1 MINQNRKKRKEEE
14 RERGRENTNNII
26 HEKEQIQKFV
36 ILGYIILHF
45 SFRTDFRHFSR
56 GCHWKIDPIIFIFI
70 KKIMNDLKIE
80 HPNTKI
86 DMTKA
91 DIPTTIIPE
100 NSIKYEKKK
109 KVFNFS

>member
-1 MINQNRKKRKEEE
+1 
-14 RERGRENTNNII
+14 
-26 HEKEQIQKFV
+26 
-36 ILGYIILHF
+36 
-45 SFRTDFRHFSR
+45 
-56 GCHWKIDPIIFIFI
+56 
-70 KKIMNDLKIE
+70 MNDLKIE